1 MSLLEHLALKASRAY
16 IQEESWR
23 AVENSDCALKE
34 YIQNFTWSKLQC
46 RESNLKPD
54 LDPLIDLG
62 KSPRQAED
70 NLESPW
76 QHLHWC
82 DKPRQHIK
90 KQRHHF
96 ADKGPDSQSYGFSS
110 SHVWTTE
117 SWTIKKAEYQTIDAF
132 KLSCWRRLL
141 RVPWTARLSNQSIL
155 KEINPE
161 YSLEGLILKLQYFGH
176 LMQRTDSLEKTLM
189 LGKIEG
195 RRRRGQ
201 QRMRRLGGIINS
213 MHMSLSKLQ
222 EIVKVRGAWGAAVHE
237 VTESQAWLSDW
248 MTTRAHWQQSFWG
261 ARSTMRTQCWQA
273 LLWSPSYSPVG
284 WRVYLPTSKMAPVLG
299 TTGIHSQPHGDPAP
313 PTSRFSSVAQ
323 SCLTLFDQPNYSKL
337 LKRKECFWTHSKKSA
352 SLPYKNQTEIPPKK
366 REREREKKITD
377 QYHWWTGQE
386 SAFNTGDCQCRRWG
400 FNP

>member
-1 MSLLEHLALKASRAY
+1 
-16 IQEESWR
+16 
-23 AVENSDCALKE
+23 
-34 YIQNFTWSKLQC
+34 
-46 RESNLKPD
+46 
-54 LDPLIDLG
+54 
-62 KSPRQAED
+62 
-70 NLESPW
+70 
-76 QHLHWC
+76 
-82 DKPRQHIK
+82 
-90 KQRHHF
+90 
-96 ADKGPDSQSYGFSS
+96 
-110 SHVWTTE
+110 
-117 SWTIKKAEYQTIDAF
+117 
-132 KLSCWRRLL
+132 
-141 RVPWTARLSNQSIL
+141 
-155 KEINPE
+155 
-161 YSLEGLILKLQYFGH
+161 
-176 LMQRTDSLEKTLM
+176 MQRTDSLEKTLM

-261 ARSTMRTQCWQA
+261 ACSTMRTQCWQA

-366 REREREKKITD
+366 RERERERKKITD